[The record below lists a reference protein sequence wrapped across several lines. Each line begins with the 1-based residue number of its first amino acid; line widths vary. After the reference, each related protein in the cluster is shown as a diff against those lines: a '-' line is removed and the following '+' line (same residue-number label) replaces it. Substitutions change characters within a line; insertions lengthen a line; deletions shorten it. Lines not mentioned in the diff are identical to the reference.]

1 MFNIIHFSLIS
12 CSVVLP
18 FRLTIHAECPMHL
31 EDFPM
36 DVHACPLKFG
46 SCMYFLTFCL
56 PDLFPKETEFFL
68 FCPLVVSKAETF
80 NSGLYVSE
88 EGEWGGVV
96 LTDLEEI

>member
-1 MFNIIHFSLIS
+1 MFNTIQFSLIS
-12 CSVVLP
+12 CSALS

-56 PDLFPKETEFFL
+56 IIFPKKWNISFSVHKKFRKL
-68 FCPLVVSKAETF
+68 RPLIQAGMGVGKG
-80 NSGLYVSE
+80 SGVE
-88 EGEWGGVV
+88 
-96 LTDLEEI
+96 

>member
-1 MFNIIHFSLIS
+1 MFDAIHSSLIS
-12 CSVVLP
+12 FSVLLS

-56 PDLFPKETEFFL
+56 LDLLPKENDYFL
-68 FCPLVVSKAETF
+68 FCPLLVSKAEAF
-80 NSGLYVSE
+80 NPAGRE
-88 EGEWGGVV
+88 MGKRKWG
-96 LTDLEEI
+96 